1 MSEPG
6 RPRPPRRAARRH
18 ALRRRA
24 AARGDRARPRAVA
37 GRRPGRRAD
46 GEPRSGA
53 HRQHHGRA
61 AADQRGPGADAGR
74 QPAPAR
80 DGDRVRDP
88 HRRFPCRTRGLRW
101 ATGGCHAV
109 RRRADLRRLN
119 VMRRAIAFVALAALA
134 WAAWDTGADP
144 ARLLR
149 GLPWLLDFVRR
160 MLPPDLR
167 VLPAA
172 LAGAVTT
179 VEIALLGTAVAAVLA
194 LPLGF
199 LSARN
204 VAAPP
209 IFHAA
214 RVALNFFRSVDTL
227 VYALVFVAAVGL
239 GPFPG
244 VLAVVAYTTTSL
256 AKLYSEAIE
265 GIEPG
270 PVDAVTAT
278 GATRLQVLRYGVLP
292 QVLPLFL
299 SYVLYRLESNIRAAT
314 VLGFVGAGGIGF
326 YLQTYLRMIDYPAAS
341 TVLLVTVL
349 MVMAVD
355 FVSSRL
361 RQRLV

>member
-1 MSEPG
+1 VK
-6 RPRPPRRAARRH
+6 RA
-18 ALRRRA
+18 
-24 AARGDRARPRAVA
+24 
-37 GRRPGRRAD
+37 
-46 GEPRSGA
+46 
-53 HRQHHGRA
+53 
-61 AADQRGPGADAGR
+61 
-74 QPAPAR
+74 
-80 DGDRVRDP
+80 
-88 HRRFPCRTRGLRW
+88 T
-101 ATGGCHAV
+101 
-109 RRRADLRRLN
+109 
-119 VMRRAIAFVALAALA
+119 AFVVLLALA
-134 WAAWDTGADP
+134 WAAWDTGANP
-144 ARLLR
+144 ARLIR

-160 MLPPDLR
+160 MVPPDLR

-172 LAGAVTT
+172 VAGAVTT
-179 VEIALLGTAVAAVLA
+179 VEIALLGTAIAALLA

-209 IFHAA
+209 IFHAV
-214 RVALNFFRSVDTL
+214 RVALNFLRSVDTL

-244 VLAVVAYTTTSL
+244 VLAVIAYTTTSL

-265 GIEPG
+265 GIERG
-270 PVDAVTAT
+270 PVDAITAT
-278 GATRLQVLRYGVLP
+278 GATRLQILRFGVLP

-299 SYVLYRLESNIRAAT
+299 SYVLYRLETNIRAAT

-326 YLQTYLRMIDYPAAS
+326 YLQTYLRLIDYRAAS
-341 TVLLVTVL
+341 TVLLVTVA

>member
-1 MSEPG
+1 VK
-6 RPRPPRRAARRH
+6 
-18 ALRRRA
+18 RA
-24 AARGDRARPRAVA
+24 AA
-37 GRRPGRRAD
+37 
-46 GEPRSGA
+46 S
-53 HRQHHGRA
+53 
-61 AADQRGPGADAGR
+61 
-74 QPAPAR
+74 
-80 DGDRVRDP
+80 
-88 HRRFPCRTRGLRW
+88 
-101 ATGGCHAV
+101 
-109 RRRADLRRLN
+109 
-119 VMRRAIAFVALAALA
+119 VALLALA
-134 WAAWDTGADP
+134 WAAWDTGANP
-144 ARLLR
+144 ARLIR

-160 MLPPDLR
+160 MVPPDAR

-172 LAGAVTT
+172 VAGAVTT
-179 VEIALLGTAVAAVLA
+179 VEIALLGTAIAALLA

-209 IFHAA
+209 IFHAV
-214 RVALNFFRSVDTL
+214 RVALNFLRSVDTL

-244 VLAVVAYTTTSL
+244 VLAVIAYTTTSL

-265 GIEPG
+265 GIERG
-270 PVDAVTAT
+270 AVDAITAT
-278 GATRLQVLRYGVLP
+278 GATRLQILRFGVLP

-299 SYVLYRLESNIRAAT
+299 SYVLYRLETNIRAAT

-326 YLQTYLRMIDYPAAS
+326 YLQTYLRLIDYRAAS
-341 TVLLVTVL
+341 TVLLVTVA